1 MNSALTAQRNRQH
14 PYSKPWYINTR
25 AHNVYGNPLKHAV
38 MIINHVLLTEKRRNT
53 LGVSNACEFIRHA
66 LEVIY
71 GIPVLS
77 ILCYNGAHCTHGAKC
92 THKHTEYPTGSLL
105 VTDDD
110 LMGLI
115 NNTIWHTKRNVKP
128 DDDAFPRLVST
139 LENLKVLLYP
149 HVGAPATRAIGTMSV
164 GSAPVFPTALPKLTD
179 ADLERVRNRVV
190 TCSAERK

>member
-77 ILCYNGAHCTHGAKC
+77 ILCYNGAHCTHGAVHSQ
-92 THKHTEYPTGSLL
+92 TYR
-105 VTDDD
+105 V
-110 LMGLI
+110 
-115 NNTIWHTKRNVKP
+115 P
-128 DDDAFPRLVST
+128 DREPFS
-139 LENLKVLLYP
+139 
-149 HVGAPATRAIGTMSV
+149 
-164 GSAPVFPTALPKLTD
+164 
-179 ADLERVRNRVV
+179 NRRRPYGFDKQHDM
-190 TCSAERK
+190 AH